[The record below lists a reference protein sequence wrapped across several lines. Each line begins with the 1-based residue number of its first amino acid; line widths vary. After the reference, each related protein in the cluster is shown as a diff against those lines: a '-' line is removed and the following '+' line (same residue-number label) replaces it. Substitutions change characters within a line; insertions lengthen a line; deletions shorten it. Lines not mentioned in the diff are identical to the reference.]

1 VGVYAVSTC
10 FVTSRLVARANN
22 PLEGEWMA
30 PEAMVIADADT
41 MSLIF
46 SSKLPNENY
55 DPMCSIVQQL
65 QVCLLGLNAQ

>member
-1 VGVYAVSTC
+1 
-10 FVTSRLVARANN
+10 
-22 PLEGEWMA
+22 MA

-55 DPMCSIVQQL
+55 DPMSSIVQ
-65 QVCLLGLNAQ
+65 